1 VIFDLGDGIP
11 DFVVVLDGIEG
22 FGIGVGFFVRA
33 FAVLQECRIE
43 MPLLGRGVHF
53 EEIAKLR
60 PDGMER
66 RHLARINLVEEGE
79 QASLLMV
86 VVKDQLGNVH
96 GFS

>member
-1 VIFDLGDGIP
+1 
-11 DFVVVLDGIEG
+11 
-22 FGIGVGFFVRA
+22 
-33 FAVLQECRIE
+33 